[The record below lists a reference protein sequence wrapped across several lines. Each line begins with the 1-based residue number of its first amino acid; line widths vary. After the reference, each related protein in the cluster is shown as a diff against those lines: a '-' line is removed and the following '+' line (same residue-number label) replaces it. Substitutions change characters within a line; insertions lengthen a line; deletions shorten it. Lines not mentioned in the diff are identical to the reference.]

1 MHGLL
6 HGADE
11 MVAKW
16 AFEVHQ
22 LHPTAVD
29 LAVGVVAIDRSEER
43 QAPSLV
49 GAVLFQSYNGTN
61 VEISYYGRRTLSP
74 GIIRAIARIALEHF
88 RAARVTVVT
97 ARRNKRLI
105 RALTRL
111 GFALEGHMH
120 RYYGPNDTPRNT
132 GVRLV
137 MFRDRIE
144 QIARLSGSRR
154 AA

>member
-16 AFEVHQ
+16 AFEIHG

-29 LAVGVVAIDRSEER
+29 LAVGVVSPDHT
-43 QAPSLV
+43 LV
-49 GAVLFQSYNGTN
+49 GAILFQSFNGTN
-61 VEISYYGRRTLSP
+61 VEISYYGWRTLSP
-74 GIIRAIARIALEHF
+74 GIIRAIACIALEHF

-105 RALTRL
+105 RALVRL

-137 MFRDRIE
+137 MFRERIE
-144 QIARLSGSRR
+144 RIARLPQPQ